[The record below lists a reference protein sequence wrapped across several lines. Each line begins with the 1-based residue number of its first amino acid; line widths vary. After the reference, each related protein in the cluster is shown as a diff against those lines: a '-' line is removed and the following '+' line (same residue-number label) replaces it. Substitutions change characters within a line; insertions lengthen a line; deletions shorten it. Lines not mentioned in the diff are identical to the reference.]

1 MKTTLLPQTNLLL
14 SLLTPLLL
22 FYTAIIQAE
31 NINNINK
38 KTKPRL
44 ITLAPHLTEMVY
56 SAGAGNLLVATVNYS
71 DYPKI
76 ANKLPIVGD
85 YNQIHIEQ
93 IIKLK
98 PSLIIAWKSGN
109 TPQDIQRLKKLGFN
123 VWQTEIKQLS
133 DIPSQIQQIGKKT
146 NQQITANKIAQQLQ
160 QILTTTKQQYQTTTS
175 KPTVFYQIWDKPLY
189 TVGKNQFISQAIQ
202 LCGATNLF
210 EQINIL
216 APQVSTEAVI
226 KQNPDLIILGG
237 NQQKQS
243 QWQKNWQQYP
253 TISAVKNKHIIKI
266 KNSLYQRPTARFI
279 KAIPQLCKQINQHRV
294 N

>member
-31 NINNINK
+31 NINNINNINK

-85 YNQIHIEQ
+85 YNQINIEQ

-109 TPQDIQRLKKLGFN
+109 TPQDIQRLKN
-123 VWQTEIKQLS
+123 
-133 DIPSQIQQIGKKT
+133 
-146 NQQITANKIAQQLQ
+146 
-160 QILTTTKQQYQTTTS
+160 
-175 KPTVFYQIWDKPLY
+175 
-189 TVGKNQFISQAIQ
+189 
-202 LCGATNLF
+202 
-210 EQINIL
+210 
-216 APQVSTEAVI
+216 
-226 KQNPDLIILGG
+226 
-237 NQQKQS
+237 
-243 QWQKNWQQYP
+243 
-253 TISAVKNKHIIKI
+253 
-266 KNSLYQRPTARFI
+266 
-279 KAIPQLCKQINQHRV
+279 
-294 N
+294 